1 MVLSGLSH
9 ELLEDRKLEG
19 KTLYTGCRDSE
30 AINSFNPKFDFSSL
44 FKVFD
49 EEATLRSL

>member
-1 MVLSGLSH
+1 MVLSGLSN

-19 KTLYTGCRDSE
+19 KTLYTGSRDPK
-30 AINSFNPKFDFSSL
+30 AINSFDSELDFSCL
-44 FKVFD
+44 FKVFE